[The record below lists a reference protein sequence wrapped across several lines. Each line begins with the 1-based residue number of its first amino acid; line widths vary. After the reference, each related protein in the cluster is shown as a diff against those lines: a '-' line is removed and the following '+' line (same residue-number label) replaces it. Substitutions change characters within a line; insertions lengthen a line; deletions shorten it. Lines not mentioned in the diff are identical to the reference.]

1 MNYILELRI
10 ILAIDAGAPVYAA
23 TLATMT
29 PEAKAIFDIG
39 KPEAVT
45 PAVRDPSTLVL
56 SYHVRLTLGLSAAS
70 NVMSGN
76 CFVFFN

>member
-1 MNYILELRI
+1 M
-10 ILAIDAGAPVYAA
+10 
-23 TLATMT
+23 
-29 PEAKAIFDIG
+29 
-39 KPEAVT
+39 T

-76 CFVFFN
+76 CFFGFFLLNKLTNNWLNHDIPDLQLWHLSAHLAISEVISKL

>member
-1 MNYILELRI
+1 M
-10 ILAIDAGAPVYAA
+10 
-23 TLATMT
+23 
-29 PEAKAIFDIG
+29 
-39 KPEAVT
+39 T

-76 CFVFFN
+76 CFFVFFLIKQINQQLA